1 MKLFALSVKWLIEG
15 IGRASQRLQNPFMV
29 VCWARDLPSLFIEI
43 SLLVLQAIRQTV
55 NLIFLS
61 PCCLFSQHFSMN
73 NGFLIKLELANEVS
87 WFRIQPTS
95 RVWNFQKSC
104 NTESRVLIKSLPLVS
119 SLGNSFIH
127 SRLHFLKLPLAHRQ
141 AFDVNERTFFTYQW
155 MNEWKMQIQLCKST
169 FSHRESLLISFWNL
183 DLGNFPENG
192 RIFITKCV
200 F

>member
-1 MKLFALSVKWLIEG
+1 MTHWRHWKSIAKIAKRIYGGLLSTRLAIVVYRDFFACFTSDSTNCKF
-15 IGRASQRLQNPFMV
+15 N
-29 VCWARDLPSLFIEI
+29 I
-43 SLLVLQAIRQTV
+43 SLSLL
-55 NLIFLS
+55 
-61 PCCLFSQHFSMN
+61 LFSQHFSMN

-183 DLGNFPENG
+183 DHGNFAENG